1 MSMTFERERELD
13 RFVQD
18 EIRLNVTHLV
28 TRLAELGEEEIPYC
42 QYDYQTPAEEAG
54 WERHADGK
62 IRRWTE
68 AYGDEVADDWEEACR
83 LEQYIEQHEIEILQW
98 YAVSSSLAD
107 GLEQEGEVVLRDF
120 HGLDLWGRTIFG
132 QAISM
137 DHVIQKVHDNIQKG
151 VSDAGGN

>member
-13 RFVQD
+13 RFVHN
-18 EIRLNVTHLV
+18 EVKANVTGLV

-54 WERHADGK
+54 WIANFDGK

-68 AYGDEVADDWEEACR
+68 AYGDEVADSWEEACR
-83 LEQYIEQHEIEILQW
+83 MEQYIEQYEREILQW
-98 YAVSSSLAD
+98 YAVSSFLAD
-107 GLEQEGEVVLRDF
+107 DLEDEGEVVLRDF
-120 HGLDLWGRTIFG
+120 HGLDLWGRTKFG

-137 DHVIQKVHDNIQKG
+137 DYVIQKIYDNIHTPHTQEQ
-151 VSDAGGN
+151 D